1 MHVAPTRASRGT
13 LRVLALSLAITAVPV
28 AGAEWFVSTAGSDA
42 TGTGSIDR
50 PFRHIGHVL
59 DPAAAIVQPGDTVTL
74 RGPAGDRTYHECDVR
89 LRMSL
94 TLRSHP
100 GETAHIHCDIAVA
113 DSVTVQIDPAAS
125 GSRLSGLEISGGRY
139 YGVFLQTDW
148 YQGGGED
155 GRGASDVTIEDS
167 AIHDTGRDAIKITPH
182 ADRATIRRCRIWN
195 TGAIY
200 PSGTPLEQ
208 RNAEGIDN
216 VNGSGMRVED
226 CHIRDTATTGLYFK
240 GGARGVV
247 IERNRIENPGIAGIL
262 VGFDTSPEFFDL
274 DENPDYYEAID
285 AIVRNN
291 IVIGSPY
298 AGIGLYASRNAV
310 IVNNTIVNAAALGHA
325 ALYFGVT
332 YQDWEPQ
339 ALRPANR
346 DPTLRNN
353 LIVQHGRPCLAIR
366 WSADLGGLSGLAGSA
381 GTDYNAYSDTT
392 GNCRFVDARPGS
404 PLAAGGTLTQWRGHA
419 GGDANSFEA
428 ALPLTA
434 DGHLLPGNP
443 AIDAGQTLAAVVDD
457 VDRDAR
463 SGANDIGADE
473 LRADT
478 LFVDGFE

>member
-1 MHVAPTRASRGT
+1 MPIRSAGALCALACSFAAAVTTAS
-13 LRVLALSLAITAVPV
+13 A
-28 AGAEWFVSTAGSDA
+28 AEWFVSTAGSDQ
-42 TGTGSIDR
+42 TGTGTIDR

-59 DPAAAIVQPGDTVTL
+59 DPAEAIVQPGDTVTL
-74 RGPAGDRTYHECDVR
+74 RGPAGNRTYHECDVR
-89 LRMSL
+89 LRMPL
-94 TLRSHP
+94 VLRSYP

-113 DSVTVQIDPAAS
+113 DSVVVQIDPEAS
-125 GSRLSGLEISGGRY
+125 GSRLSGLEISGGYY
-139 YGVFLQTDW
+139 YGIFLQTDW

-155 GRGASDVTIEDS
+155 GRGASDVTIEDT

-200 PSGTPLEQ
+200 APGTPAEE

-226 CHIRDTATTGLYFK
+226 SHIRDTSTTGLYFK
-240 GGARGVV
+240 GGAAGVV

-274 DENPDYYEAID
+274 EANPDYYEAVD

-291 IVIGSPY
+291 IVTGSPY

-310 IVNNTIVNAAALGHA
+310 VVNNTIIDSAARGHA

-346 DPTLRNN
+346 DATIRNN

-366 WSADLGGLSGLAGSA
+366 WSADLGGLSGLAGA
-381 GTDYNAYSDTT
+381 PGTDYNAYSDTT
-392 GNCRFVDARPGS
+392 GACRFVDARPGS
-404 PLAAGGTLTQWRGHA
+404 PLGDGGTLAQWRGHA
-419 GGDANSFEA
+419 GADAASLEA
-428 ALPLTA
+428 ALPMTG

-443 AIDAGQTLAAVVDD
+443 AIDAGQSLALVVDD
-457 VDRDAR
+457 IDRQPR
-463 SGANDIGADE
+463 SGAYDIGADE
-473 LRADT
+473 IMPDA
-478 LFVDGFE
+478 LFADGFE